1 MVDYDP
7 KSIEPKWQVRWEK
20 DKLYLAEDKSTKKK
34 FYCLDFFPYPSGDG
48 LHVGHFKGYTAT
60 DVISRYLRMKGY
72 NVLHPMGWD
81 AFGLPAENYAI
92 KTGIHPKISTRNNIT
107 KIRQQMKRAGF
118 SYNWAREF
126 STTDP
131 DYYKWTQWIFLQMFK
146 RGLAYQA
153 EAPINWCPSCKTG
166 LANEEVV
173 NNRCERCGH
182 FVGKKKL
189 RQWVL
194 KITAYAD
201 RLLSDLDDLDW
212 PEAIKTM
219 QRNWIGRSEGAE
231 IEFKVA
237 NSDLKIKVFTTRPDT
252 LFGATFIVLAPEHE
266 LVEKITTREKQ
277 KEVQKYIEV
286 ALAKSDIQR
295 TESKDK
301 SGVFTGAYTIN
312 PINNNKIP
320 IWVADYVLWGYGT
333 GAIMAVPA
341 HDVRDYEFAKRN
353 NLPIIEVISG
363 GDVKRE
369 AFIGEG
375 KLVNSGQ
382 FDGLDSRLAIQ
393 KITKY
398 LTKYYFGK
406 KAISYKLRDWL
417 FSRQRYW
424 GEPIPIVHCQK
435 CGPQP
440 VDEKNLPLLL
450 PEVKSYKPTGTGE
463 SPLAVIPDFVN
474 TKCPKCGG
482 PGKRE
487 TNTMPQWA
495 GSCWY
500 YLRFADPKNG
510 KEPIGKEK
518 EKYWLPVDWYV
529 GGAEH
534 AVLHL
539 LYARFWHKFLFD
551 LGVVSTKE
559 PFQKLRNV
567 GIVLG
572 EGGIKMSKSRGN
584 VISPDEIIDKYGAD
598 TLRMYELFMGPFD
611 QMIAWDPASVDGVW
625 RFLGRV
631 WRLSCEIAKKDSQG
645 TDGRFV
651 PLVHRLTKKVEEDIE
666 NMRFNTA
673 IAAMMEFVNE
683 VAKEKEKL
691 SPQVLKHFI
700 LLLAPFAPHLSEE
713 LWQKLGGKYS
723 VTTQPWPKYDPK
735 SLVEEEVVVVV
746 QVNGKL
752 RDKIQVLVGESEAKI
767 RELALTSDRVQKH
780 IEGKKIKNVIVV
792 PNRLVNIVTN

>member
-7 KSIEPKWQVRWEK
+7 KSIELKWQVRWEK

-118 SYNWAREF
+118 SYNWAREL

-201 RLLSDLDDLDW
+201 RLLYDLDDLDW

-231 IEFKVA
+231 IEFEVA

-341 HDVRDYEFAKRN
+341 HDVRDWEFAKRN

-363 GDVKRE
+363 GDVKRG

-382 FDGLDSRLAIQ
+382 FNGLDSRLAIQ

-435 CGPQP
+435 CGSQP
-440 VDEKNLPLLL
+440 VDEKNLPVLL

-631 WRLSCEIAKKDSQG
+631 WRLSCEIAKKNLQG
-645 TDGRFV
+645 TDSRFV

-683 VAKEKEKL
+683 VVKEKEKL
-691 SPQVLKHFI
+691 SSQVLKLFI
-700 LLLAPFAPHLSEE
+700 LLLAPFAPHLTEE

-723 VTTQPWPKYDPK
+723 VMTQLWPKYDPK
-735 SLVEEEVVVVV
+735 SLVEEEIVIVV
-746 QVNGKL
+746 QVDGKL

-780 IEGKKIKNVIVV
+780 IEGKKIKNIIVV
-792 PNRLVNIVTN
+792 PNRLVNVVTN